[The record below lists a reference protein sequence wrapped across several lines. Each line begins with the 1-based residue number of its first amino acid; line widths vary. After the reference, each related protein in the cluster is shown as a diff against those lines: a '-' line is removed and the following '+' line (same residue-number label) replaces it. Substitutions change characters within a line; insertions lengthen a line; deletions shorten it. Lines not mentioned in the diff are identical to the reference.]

1 MKGVIP
7 IFDDIL
13 IYGVGE
19 TKAAAIADHDQQII
33 ALLERCRSK
42 GIKLNKEKC
51 KFRLPEVTFM
61 GNVISE
67 EGLKPDPAKL
77 QGVKEMPTPTSKQD
91 VKRLLGMVNYL
102 QKFAPNLS
110 AATAPMGELLKEQN
124 QFLWDNDIQGRS
136 FEQVKQIISEAP
148 VLKYFDPKADTELQ
162 YDASDKGLGACLM
175 QEGQPAAYASRAMT
189 DAGVNYAQIEKEL
202 LVVVFEVERF
212 PREHFQEEFD
222 QCTKA
227 STAHDVTTAK
237 VQSNSRLQKGI
248 RNVSCRYSQQ
258 SLHPAIKQ

>member
-1 MKGVIP
+1 MPFGISPVPEEFQRRLDNALGGLKGVLP

-19 TKAAAIADHDQQII
+19 TKATAIADHDQQLI
-33 ALLERCRSK
+33 ALLERCHSK

-61 GNVISE
+61 GHVISE

-77 QGVKEMPTPTSKQD
+77 QGVKQMPTPTSKQD

-102 QKFAPNLS
+102 QKFVPNLS
-110 AATAPMGELLKEQN
+110 AATAPKRELLKEQN

-148 VLKYFDPKADTELQ
+148 VLKYFDPKADRIT
-162 YDASDKGLGACLM
+162 M
-175 QEGQPAAYASRAMT
+175 
-189 DAGVNYAQIEKEL
+189 
-202 LVVVFEVERF
+202 
-212 PREHFQEEFD
+212 
-222 QCTKA
+222 
-227 STAHDVTTAK
+227 
-237 VQSNSRLQKGI
+237 
-248 RNVSCRYSQQ
+248 
-258 SLHPAIKQ
+258 